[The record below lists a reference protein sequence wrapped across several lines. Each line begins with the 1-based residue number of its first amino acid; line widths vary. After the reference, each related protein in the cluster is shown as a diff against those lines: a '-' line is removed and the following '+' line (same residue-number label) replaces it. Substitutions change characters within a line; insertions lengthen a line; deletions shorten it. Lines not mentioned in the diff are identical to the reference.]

1 MNCGFEQR
9 KHERYRF
16 CSPLELAW
24 ADSSGVRCSVAGTGI
39 GASSYGMLVEIPIAV
54 PLGTDITIRVEAVE
68 ISSTATVRHCREVGS
83 WFRVGL
89 KFHNTLLSEHVA
101 SLDAVL
107 IKSLRGDSPTKP
119 MPSLE
124 SKWWSRM
131 FRRME
136 KAGCS
141 RGTGLG

>member
-1 MNCGFEQR
+1 MNGGFEQR

-24 ADSSGVRCSVAGTGI
+24 ADPSGVRCSAAGTGI
-39 GASSYGMLVEIPIAV
+39 GASSYGMLVEVPVAI
-54 PLGTDITIRVEAVE
+54 PLGTELTIRVETVE
-68 ISSTATVRHCREVGS
+68 ISSPATVRHCREVGS

-107 IKSLRGDSPTKP
+107 IKSLRCGNHAKQT
-119 MPSLE
+119 PSRE
-124 SKWWSRM
+124 AKWWSRIL
-131 FRRME
+131 RTE
-136 KAGCS
+136 TS
-141 RGTGLG
+141 LS